1 MASLPRTLGWYRL
14 IERIRVTELTETFL
28 ARGEPGLQGP
38 EQACVTQLLP
48 SLRANPELD
57 RVFSAQVL
65 QAGLIAHPNL
75 ELVLDA
81 SEHGD
86 PAQPGAY
93 VAHALVDA
101 WTLRELLQKARAAG
115 RPLPPELACTIAF
128 DVLSALNAIHSRA
141 DAHNALM
148 PGHLN
153 LSPDHVT
160 IAFDG
165 TVRVRGLGLT
175 LVARLAATTSSRSLA
190 KELAW
195 RAPTQLSGDGPQRS
209 SDLFS
214 VGLLLWEMLTGT
226 QPMPRHNQLLKL
238 GDLRPDDPAVAAL
251 DFPHLRCP
259 SCRWRPAP
267 TSRWKCAARCG
278 ASVTPLYT
286 RGHCP
291 LCGVGWKELSCLE
304 CSRSAR
310 LADWETLN
318 AERFAAANVSAPDAR
333 VNTVRMALGAVE
345 LSSHP
350 LPGLEAAASR
360 RLSEVLR
367 EAFAPPPGG
376 FRAGPSFQLA
386 LDGALAAHGLRRSTG
401 QLASWVSSLRAAWG
415 ANAGPVPQP
424 LSQAPTLGRE
434 ELTAPAGTPHVD
446 LTPLVAA
453 ETLPPGS
460 SVEPQSQI
468 TLPPVRPGG
477 PTLREGEYRAI
488 TLPPPGRLSV
498 GFGQASRLGS
508 DPERT
513 AVSHPER
520 PSVPKPLSEPEKT
533 SIEPSLH
540 LGSQPGRAITSPEL
554 PIEPITD
561 PSGVR
566 LESAPKTV
574 VERDPRSEGGL
585 FGSYRLVSR
594 LGRGGMAETWRAQLV
609 GAAGVTRP
617 AVIKR
622 ILPNLASDPH
632 FVSAFINEA
641 RVTATL
647 SHGNIAQVYDF
658 GQTSGEYFIALEYVH
673 GRTLEA
679 VIERAEKKGFHH
691 LAPAVACFVVSEML
705 KGLQYAHTRT
715 ADDGQPLHI
724 VHRDVSADNVIIGFD
739 GQTKLVDFGV
749 AKSRIKGRT
758 ETQPGLVK
766 GKWSHFSPEQAAGEA
781 LDARSDVFTC
791 GVVLY
796 RMLCGQHPF
805 PGTIERAMRAIV
817 DGQYPPPA
825 TVNPTLAD
833 DLSAIVMRAMQN
845 DRALRFQTADEFERA
860 LRQHLM
866 KAAPDFNAETLK
878 GFVLW
883 LFEDELVGEGI
894 AARAK
899 KSEVERFTRWAAENR
914 DALKVAAQRA
924 ETRSA
929 LERVG
934 QRPKKTAQLIGI
946 SRGAAAGLLTLAA
959 LAASVTAWLAFSP
972 GSAANQVL
980 PEAPAPEE
988 PRRLVG
994 RIQDTGS
1001 SLRVS
1006 NADTIDWTSCRLWV
1020 PPDRYYAVT
1029 ESLRAGQATIINKGA
1044 LTRAERP
1051 PPSPTDAIVEC
1062 REGSLRE
1069 RL

>member
-1 MASLPRTLGWYRL
+1 MASQPRTLGWYRL
-14 IERIRVTELTETFL
+14 VERIRITELTETFL
-28 ARGEPGLQGP
+28 ARGDPGLQAP
-38 EQACVTQLLP
+38 EQAYVTQLLP

-57 RVFSAQVL
+57 RVFTAQVL
-65 QAGLIAHPNL
+65 QAGLIGHPNL

-81 SEHGD
+81 SEHSD
-86 PAQPGAY
+86 PAQAGAW

-101 WTLRELLQKARAAG
+101 WTLREVLQKAKAAG
-115 RPLPPELACTIAF
+115 RPLPPDLACTIAF

-141 DAHNALM
+141 DAHSALM
-148 PGHLN
+148 PALLN
-153 LSPDHVT
+153 LSPDAVT
-160 IAFDG
+160 LAFDG
-165 TVRVRGLGLT
+165 SVRVRGLGLT
-175 LVARLAATTSSRSLA
+175 LAARLAATTSSRSLA

-214 VGLLLWEMLTGT
+214 VGLLLWEMLSGT

-238 GDLRPDDPAVAAL
+238 GDLRPDEPAVAAL

-304 CSRSAR
+304 CSKSAR

-318 AERFAAANVSAPDAR
+318 AERVAAANVSAPDAR
-333 VNTVRMALGAVE
+333 VNSVRMALGAVE
-345 LSSHP
+345 LPAYP
-350 LPGLEAAASR
+350 LPALEPALSR
-360 RLSEVLR
+360 SLTDVLR
-367 EAFAPPPGG
+367 QAFSPPPGG

-401 QLASWVSSLRAAWG
+401 QLGSWLSSLRAATG

-434 ELTAPAGTPHVD
+434 ELTAPAGNPHVD

-453 ETLPPGS
+453 ETLPPRS
-460 SVEPQSQI
+460 SPESHSLP
-468 TLPPVRPGG
+468 TLPPVRPAG
-477 PTLREGEYRAI
+477 PTLREGEYRAVA
-488 TLPPPGRLSV
+488 LPPPGRPS
-498 GFGQASRLGS
+498 LGS

-513 AVSHPER
+513 AVSLPER
-520 PSVPKPLSEPEKT
+520 QAVPRPISEPEKT
-533 SIEPSLH
+533 SIEPSIH
-540 LGSQPGRAITSPEL
+540 LGSKPGREITAPEM

-566 LESAPKTV
+566 VESAPRTV
-574 VERDPRSEGGL
+574 VERDPRPEGGL

-705 KGLQYAHTRT
+705 KGLHYAHTRT

-749 AKSRIKGRT
+749 AKSRLKGRT

-781 LDARSDVFTC
+781 IDARSDLFTC

-817 DGQYPPPA
+817 EGQYPPPA
-825 TVNPTLAD
+825 TVNPTLAA
-833 DLSAIVMRAMQN
+833 DLNAIVMRAMQN

-866 KAAPDFNAETLK
+866 KTAPDFSAETLK

-914 DALKVAAQRA
+914 DALKAAAQRA
-924 ETRSA
+924 ETRA
-929 LERVG
+929 AVERVG
-934 QRPKKTAQLIGI
+934 HRPKKTPQWFGI
-946 SRGAAAGLLTLAA
+946 SRGAAAGLVSLAA
-959 LAASVTAWLAFSP
+959 LAGGMMVWLTFGP
-972 GSAANQVL
+972 GSDAVQVL
-980 PEAPAPEE
+980 PDAPAPEE

-1001 SLRVS
+1001 SVRVT
-1006 NADTIDWTSCRLWV
+1006 NADTIDWTSCKLWV
-1020 PPDRYYAVT
+1020 PPDRFYAVT

-1044 LTRAERP
+1044 LTRAARP